1 MKLLSGT
8 LTLLTAAIM
17 LLGGTSCATSD
28 RSSNAITKVKYFH
41 LDPTNQVRTYDR
53 MISFDQSYYRHGAV
67 NNEQL
72 LEKTGHYYSV
82 FWRTDDRSAEA
93 QVRMDYRHQS
103 TGPKVYSFEVDVD
116 EIRRRNVT
124 KFAVVGTDYQ
134 TLGPV
139 TAWKITLLINGE
151 VAGENK
157 SFLWEK
163 N

>member
-8 LTLLTAAIM
+8 LTLLAGAIM
-17 LLGGTSCATSD
+17 LLGSTSCASSD
-28 RSSNAITKVKYFH
+28 RSASAITKVKYFH
-41 LDPTNQVRTYDR
+41 LDPATRVRTYDR
-53 MISFDQSYYRHGAV
+53 MINFDQSYYRYGAV

-72 LEKTGHYYSV
+72 AEKTGHYYSV

-93 QVRMDYRHQS
+93 KLRMDYRHQS
-103 TGPKVYSFEVDVD
+103 TGPKEYSFEVDID

-124 KFAVVGTDYQ
+124 KFAVVGEEYQ

-157 SFLWEK
+157 SFLWE
-163 N
+163 